1 MWAVGIMGGTFDP
14 IHYGHLVAAE
24 VARSHFGLSEVVFVP
39 TGRPPHK
46 EGAKVTDAEHRYLM
60 TVLAT
65 ATNPHF
71 SVSRSEV
78 DRPGPSYTVDTVADM
93 RRTYGPDCG
102 MFFITGAD
110 AVREMGTWHRPEE
123 LFAMCEVIAATR
135 PGYPLGRLNLPD
147 LGEEALAHIHFLE
160 VPALAISSS
169 DIRERV
175 AGGSP
180 IKYLVPESVEAY
192 IEKRALYRTPNA
204 RERGGAAPGGPP
216 GRSPNDPSPR
226 R

>member
-1 MWAVGIMGGTFDP
+1 MGGTFDP

-24 VARSHFGLSEVVFVP
+24 VARYHFGLGEVVFVP
-39 TGRPPHK
+39 TGHPPHK
-46 EGAKVTDAEHRYLM
+46 EGASVTDAEHRYLM

-93 RRTYGPDCG
+93 RRSYGPDCG

-110 AVREMGTWHRPEE
+110 AVREIGTWHRPDE

-135 PGYPLGRLNLPD
+135 PGYPLGDLDLP
-147 LGEEALAHIHFLE
+147 GIRKEALAHIHFLE

-169 DIRERV
+169 DIRQRV
-175 AGGSP
+175 ARGSP

-192 IEKRALYRTPNA
+192 IRKKALYRSPGA
-204 RERGGAAPGGPP
+204 GIREGAP
-216 GRSPNDPSPR
+216 
-226 R
+226 